1 MNYRLTLQYDGTD
14 FHGWQTQEGRRTV
27 QGELTRALSLIDGDG
42 VVVHGAG
49 RTDAGV
55 HAEAQVASV
64 RLRRGWGPG
73 RLRAAVNGNVGGDL
87 RVTEVEAAPEDFH
100 ARYSARGKTY
110 CYRVFNAPFMS
121 PFWAR
126 YALHEARP
134 LDAQRMR
141 GLAALLVGEHDWAAF
156 SCAQTD
162 VRTRVRRVTRLDVTE
177 RRSERGRG
185 TLVEIRVSAD
195 GFLRYMVRSIA
206 GTLLAAARGELGTET
221 IARALESG
229 DRALAAAT
237 APARGLT
244 LEEVHYE
251 EAVSD

>member
-27 QGELTRALSLIDGDG
+27 QGELTRALSLVDGG
-42 VVVHGAG
+42 EVTVHGAG

-64 RLRRGWGPG
+64 RLRREWEPG
-73 RLRAAVNGNVGGDL
+73 RLRAAINGNVGGDL
-87 RVTEVEAAPEDFH
+87 RVAEVEAAPEEFH

-126 YALHEARP
+126 HALHEARP
-134 LDAQRMR
+134 LDAERMR
-141 GLAALLVGEHDWAAF
+141 GLAALLVGEHDWTAF

-185 TLVEIRVSAD
+185 RLFEIRVSAD

-206 GTLLAAARGELGTET
+206 GTLLAAARGELGAET
-221 IARALESG
+221 ITRALESG

-244 LEEVHYE
+244 LVRVHYE
-251 EAVSD
+251 DGDE